1 MIETGTKQAFL
12 KLHISI
18 LISCFTSIFGRII
31 TLNEGILV
39 WERLLISFCCFFF
52 MVALAKKLVR
62 IPLKEFFK
70 ILATGFLLGI
80 HWLFFYGSIKY
91 ANVSIGILC
100 FSSIGLFTAIFE
112 PLINKHK
119 FSLKELIFSLITIA
133 GIALIF
139 HFDSR
144 YRIGIALGI
153 ISSLVAAFYTIMNKR
168 ISERTPS
175 SSNML
180 LYELLGG
187 AIIIS
192 LIMPVYLHFFPVK
205 SLVPNMHDLF
215 YLLLLSLFC
224 TIGLYLLQIQALKK
238 ISAFTVNLTYNLEP
252 VYTIILAIV
261 LLGEAK
267 DLHITFFA
275 GLGLIIISVILQTVS
290 TLRMQPAAQT
300 ISDMQNDY

>member
-1 MIETGTKQAFL
+1 MIQNPTKQAFL

-18 LISCFTSIFGRII
+18 LISCFTSIFGKII

-39 WERLLISFCCFFF
+39 WERLLISFFCFFF

-62 IPLKEFFK
+62 IPLKQFVK
-70 ILATGFLLGI
+70 IVSTGFLLGI

-91 ANVSIGILC
+91 SNVSVGILC

-119 FSLKELIFSLITIA
+119 FSGREFLYSLITIG

-144 YRIGIALGI
+144 YRIGISLGL
-153 ISSLVAAFYTIMNKR
+153 ISSVVAALYTIFNKK
-168 ISERTPS
+168 ISEKTPS

-187 AIIIS
+187 AIVIS
-192 LIMPVYLHFFPVK
+192 LIMPIYLHFFPVK
-205 SLVPNMHDLF
+205 SLIPNMHDLF
-215 YLLLLSLFC
+215 YLLFLSLFC
-224 TIGLYLLQIQALKK
+224 TIGLYLLQIQALKH

-252 VYTIILAIV
+252 VYTIILAIL

-267 DLHITFFA
+267 ELNVMFYA
-275 GLGLIIISVILQTVS
+275 GLSLIITSVILQTIS
-290 TLRMQPAAQT
+290 TFRPRPVLERIESET
-300 ISDMQNDY
+300 